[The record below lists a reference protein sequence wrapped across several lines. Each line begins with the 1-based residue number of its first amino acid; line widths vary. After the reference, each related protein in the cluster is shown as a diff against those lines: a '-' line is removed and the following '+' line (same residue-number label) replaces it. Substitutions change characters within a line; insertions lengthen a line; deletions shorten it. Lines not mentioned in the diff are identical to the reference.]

1 MNFLYTILEYIY
13 LGYIHV
19 FPFGYDHILFIISIF
34 LISSNLKSGIIQ
46 CSLFTL
52 AHSITLIISTLGLY
66 IPNSNIIEPL
76 ISFSIVVTA
85 IENILFDKIK
95 LSRYILVFFFGLIHG
110 LGFASALKET
120 GMLQNNFLLSLISFN
135 LGVELAQISII
146 MALYIFITKQFA
158 HKSWYSIRIVL
169 PISSVIACIAVY
181 WTIERILAA

>member
-1 MNFLYTILEYIY
+1 MFQNIEKFTL
-13 LGYIHV
+13 LGYAHV
-19 FPFGYDHILFIISIF
+19 IPFGFDHILFIISIYF
-34 LISSNLKSGIIQ
+34 LSNTLKSIVIQ
-46 CSLFTL
+46 CAAFTV
-52 AHSITLIISTLGLY
+52 AHSITLGL
-66 IPNSNIIEPL
+66 SAAGFVATQSAIIEPL
-76 ISFSIVVTA
+76 IAFSILITA
-85 IENILFDKIK
+85 LQNIVKTPNIK
-95 LSRYILVFFFGLIHG
+95 YSLLIVFIFGLIHG

-158 HKSWYSIRIVL
+158 HKSWYSNRIVL